1 MKNLERKDEA
11 KKSQDERYSKSRFS
25 TFNKNYSSDIQF
37 IVPWVQLDEYGL
49 EYHKNL
55 LESKK
60 ILKI

>member
-1 MKNLERKDEA
+1 MKNIERKDKE
-11 KKSQDERYSKSRFS
+11 KKRQDEKYSKSRIS
-25 TFNKNYSSDIQF
+25 TFNKNYSSEIQF

-60 ILKI
+60 I